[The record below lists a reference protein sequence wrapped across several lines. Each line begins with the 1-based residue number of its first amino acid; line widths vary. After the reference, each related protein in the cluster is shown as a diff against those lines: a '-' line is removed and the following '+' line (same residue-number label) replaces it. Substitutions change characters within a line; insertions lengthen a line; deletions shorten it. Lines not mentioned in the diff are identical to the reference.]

1 MEINEVK
8 AIVQEAEVKINDLKS
23 MLADYDICKSAKSK
37 MYLMAAMSKF
47 ATELAGNTQTAR

>member
-1 MEINEVK
+1 MEINDVK

-47 ATELAGNTQTAR
+47 ATELAGNIQTAK

>member
-8 AIVQEAEVKINDLKS
+8 TIIQEAEVKINDLKS

-47 ATELAGNTQTAR
+47 ATELAGNIQTAK